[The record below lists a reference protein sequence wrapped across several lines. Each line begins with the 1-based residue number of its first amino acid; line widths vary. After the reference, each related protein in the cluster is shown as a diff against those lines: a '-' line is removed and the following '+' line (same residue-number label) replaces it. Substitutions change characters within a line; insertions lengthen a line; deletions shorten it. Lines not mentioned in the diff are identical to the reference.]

1 MQTTTKKLLDELYD
15 LEPLLKERES
25 EITEI
30 IETMLTKRPIIKI
43 DESWKKKVKEE
54 ILSTFTQKERE
65 KVWNI
70 RF

>member
-43 DESWKKKVKEE
+43 DESWKKKVK
-54 ILSTFTQKERE
+54 
-65 KVWNI
+65 
-70 RF
+70 